1 MSDRLSVV
9 VPAYNEEH
17 NVEPLYERCREAL
30 QGKVDSFELI
40 FVDDGSTDG
49 TARVV
54 KQIHAKDSRVRLVRL
69 SRNFGHQ
76 AALLAGLRAAE
87 GDAVAAMD
95 ADLQHPPEALVQM
108 IEKWRQNAK
117 IVQAVREDNQVLPF
131 AKRFTSWAFYKLIN
145 AISSVE
151 VTPGAADFFLVDKQV
166 AEILRTCPDTG
177 RFNRGMLGWLG
188 FPKQSITYQCG
199 VRHSGRSKYSWW
211 TMLRFAFDAVFTFSV
226 VPLRIVGV
234 LGLIATALAL
244 AYLVYAVAAH
254 LFLSQ
259 TVPGWTSTV
268 ATVIL
273 MSGVQMCVLSVMGEY
288 LCRIREDVHMRP
300 PYVVDYRVGFEGPDE
315 NSGPDQRSSGPGV

>member
-1 MSDRLSVV
+1 MSEHLSVV

-17 NVEPLYERCREAL
+17 NVEPLYERCCEAL
-30 QGKVDSFELI
+30 RGKVDSFELI

-49 TARVV
+49 TSRVIME
-54 KQIHAKDSRVRLVRL
+54 IHDKDNRVRLVRL
-69 SRNFGHQ
+69 SRNFGHPP
-76 AALLAGLRAAE
+76 ALLAGLRAAE

-95 ADLQHPPEALVQM
+95 ADLQHPPEALVEM
-108 IEKWRQNAK
+108 IEKWRQKAK
-117 IVQAVREDNQVLPF
+117 IIQAVREDKEVLPL
-131 AKRFTSWAFYKLIN
+131 AKRLTSWAFYKLIN
-145 AISSVE
+145 AISSIE
-151 VTPGAADFFLVDKQV
+151 VTPGAADFFLVDRQV
-166 AEILRTCPDTG
+166 AEILRTCPDTA

-188 FPKQSITYQCG
+188 FPKESITYQCG

-211 TMLRFAFDAVFTFSV
+211 TMLRFAFDAVFSFSV

-234 LGLIATALAL
+234 LGLAATALAL

-254 LFLSQ
+254 LLLGQ

-300 PYVVDYRVGFEGPDE
+300 PYVVDYRVGFERPDEGPGPDR
-315 NSGPDQRSSGPGV
+315 RSSGPGV